1 METWLGLRGTV
12 VHQQKTGF
20 C

>member
-1 METWLGLRGTV
+1 MRGTV

>member
-1 METWLGLRGTV
+1 M
-12 VHQQKTGF
+12 HQKTGF